1 MPSDVEGENLPP
13 HTTREAEQEELDVK
27 NRRATLV
34 AVLRHNSGGAD
45 DLVRLVDMLDLGEE
59 LTELVGGDP
68 ERHRRLAA
76 AQLKLDE
83 TVEAV
88 AHD

>member
-1 MPSDVEGENLPP
+1 MPSDIEGENLPP
-13 HTTREAEQEELDVK
+13 SATREAEQEEYDVK
-27 NRRATLV
+27 NRRKTLV
-34 AVLRHNSGGAD
+34 AVLKHNVGGVD

-59 LTELVGGDP
+59 LAELVGEDP

>member
-1 MPSDVEGENLPP
+1 MKTVIVTWEVTE
-13 HTTREAEQEELDVK
+13 
-27 NRRATLV
+27 
-34 AVLRHNSGGAD
+34 RH
-45 DLVRLVDMLDLGEE
+45 MLDLGEE
-59 LTELVGGDP
+59 LADLVGGDP